1 MNAIVRIAL
10 SRPYT
15 FVVLAL
21 LLLIIGPL
29 AALRTPTDI
38 FPDIRI
44 PVIGVVWQYTGLP
57 PDQMSGRIT
66 TPFERALTTTVND
79 IEHIVANS
87 YNGFGIVKIFFQ
99 PNVDIRTANA
109 QVTAISQ
116 TLLKQMPPGAT
127 PPLIL
132 NYNAST
138 VPIIQLA
145 LSGEGLTEQN
155 LADIGI
161 NQLRTP
167 LVTVPGA
174 AIPYP
179 YGGKQR
185 QIQIDLNPSALQAR
199 GLSGQDVA
207 NTLAAQNLITP
218 VGTEKIGI
226 FEYTVQLNNSPL
238 KIQELGDLPIKTV
251 NGAMVYVR
259 DVATVRDGNPPQTNI
274 VHVDGNRSV
283 LMMVLKAGSISTL
296 DIIAGIKQKVQRRTR
311 SSLPDALKIGFIGD
325 QSLFVR
331 GAITGVAREGI
342 IAALLTSVMIL
353 LFLGSWRST
362 IIIATSIPLAVLGSI
377 IMLSAIGETLNIM
390 TLGGLAL
397 AVGILVDEAT
407 VTIENIN
414 YHLEQGKEVEE
425 AILDG
430 ANQIV
435 VPAFVSLLCICIVF
449 VPMFFLSGIARFLF
463 VPMAEAVMFAMVW
476 SFILSRTLVPTM
488 AKYLLQPHVHHAD
501 GERRRSRNPLVRFQ
515 RGFEAGFE
523 RFRAGYRDL
532 LGLALMHRPTFVTGF
547 IGFVA
552 LSFLLVPYLGRNFF
566 PSVDAGQI
574 LMHVRTQVGTR
585 VEDSRRSVRRYPEG
599 DPQDHSARR
608 DRDHGRQHRHAD
620 QRHQHDLQQHRRD
633 RPAGWRHPDQAQGRP
648 RADRRLRQGA
658 AGKAA
663 GAISRP
669 ELRVP
674 AGRHRQP
681 DPQFRR
687 AGADRP
693 RSARR
698 QSRRQLRLCQQAAG
712 ARSAVF
718 PASPTRA
725 SSNRSRSPSF
735 NVDVDRTRAQYV
747 GLTERDVANSMVVN
761 LAGSSQVAPTYYLDP
776 NNGVSYSIVMQT
788 PQYQLDSLSALE
800 TLPMTAPGMPTPLIL
815 GGIANITRTTSNAV
829 VSQYDIQSLVQI
841 YATPQGR
848 DLGAVAADI
857 RKVINETANELPKGS
872 TVALVGQVQTME
884 SSFSGLLFGLLGAVV
899 LIYLLIVVNFQSWSD
914 PFVIIT
920 ALPAALAGIVW
931 MLFTTQ
937 TTLSVPALT
946 GAIMCMGVATANS
959 VLVISF
965 ARERYA
971 ELGDP
976 IAAALEAGFVRIRPV
991 MMTALAMIIGMLPMA
1006 LGLGEGGEQNAP
1018 LGRAVI
1024 GGLVFATVA
1033 TLMFVPVV
1041 FSMVHKKREDDD
1053 RGGKAAVRGLS
1064 PRRRV
1069 TIKNKTRTR
1078 HRRDVEETPWLGTPR
1093 YAASK
1098 RCRATPAGE
1107 TTISSRSPPKTAWS
1121 AGANSTRVL
1130 ARPASVPRS
1139 SGFRRAW
1146 SDKTRCSTSG
1156 SMPSFS
1162 PRPAPPPAASSR
1174 RRWARSKTRC
1184 STSRARCSACPA
1196 MNCSAARSAIASG
1209 STGRIA
1215 RPGASTIPPGT
1226 SPRSPISTASRR
1238 SDARSA
1244 RRNSPR

>member
-1 MNAIVRIAL
+1 MNGIVRIAL
-10 SRPYT
+10 GRPYT

-21 LLLIIGPL
+21 LILIIGPL
-29 AALRTPTDI
+29 AAMRTPTDI

-79 IEHIVANS
+79 IEHIVSNS
-87 YNGFGIVKIFFQ
+87 YNGIGIIKIFFQ

-116 TLLKQMPPGAT
+116 TMLKQLPPGAT

-155 LADIGI
+155 LADIGM

-185 QIQIDLNPSALQAR
+185 QIQIDLNPTALQSL

-207 NTLAAQNLITP
+207 NALAAQNLITP
-218 VGTEKIGI
+218 VGTEKIGS
-226 FEYTVQLNNSPL
+226 FEYTVRLNNSPL

-259 DVATVRDGNPPQTNI
+259 DVATIRDGNPPQTNI
-274 VHVDGNRSV
+274 VHVNGNRSV

-296 DIIAGIKQKVQRRTR
+296 DIIAGIKKKVQEYK
-311 SSLPDALKIGFIGD
+311 SSLPSALKVDFIGD
-325 QSLFVR
+325 QSIFVR

-377 IMLSAIGETLNIM
+377 IMLSMIGETLNIM

-414 YHLEQGKEVEE
+414 FHLEQGKPVER

-449 VPMFFLSGIARFLF
+449 IPMFFLQGVARFLF
-463 VPMAEAVMFAMVW
+463 VPMAEAVMFAMMW

-488 AKYLLQPHVHHAD
+488 AKFLLHPHEHHH
-501 GERRRSRNPLVRFQ
+501 GEAPPSRNPLVRFQ

-523 RFRAGYRDL
+523 RLRAGYHDL
-532 LGLALMHRPTFVTGF
+532 LALALDHRPAFVVGF

-585 VEDSRRSVRRYPEG
+585 VEDAAGQFAQIQKAIRTVIPPDQIETMTDNIGMPISGINMTYNNTGVIG
-599 DPQDHSARR
+599 PQDGDIQIKLREGHEPTDNYIKALREKLPR
-608 DRDHGRQHRHAD
+608 LFPGVTFAFLPAD
-620 QRHQHDLQQHRRD
+620 IVNQILNFGAPAPIDLEIR
-633 RPAGWRHPDQAQGRP
+633 
-648 RADRRLRQGA
+648 GA
-658 AGKAA
+658 SLEGNFAYAGKLL
-663 GAISRP
+663 
-669 ELRVP
+669 EKLRHIPGV
-674 AGRHRQP
+674 
-681 DPQFRR
+681 
-687 AGADRP
+687 AD
-693 RSARR
+693 ARI
-698 QSRRQLRLCQQAAG
+698 QQ
-712 ARSAVF
+712 
-718 PASPTRA
+718 
-725 SSNRSRSPSF
+725 SPSNPTL

-761 LAGSSQVAPTYYLDP
+761 LAGSSQVAPTYFLDP
-776 NNGVSYSIVMQT
+776 HNGVSYSIVMQT
-788 PQYQLDSLSALE
+788 PQYQLDSLDSLQ
-800 TLPMTAPGMPTPLIL
+800 TLPMTAPGVTEPVLL

-829 VSQYDIQSLVQI
+829 VSQYDIQSMVQI

-848 DLGAVAADI
+848 DLGAVASDI
-857 RKVINETANELPKGS
+857 RKLLAETAQDLPKGS
-872 TVALVGQVQTME
+872 TVSLVGQVQTME
-884 SSFSGLLFGLLGAVV
+884 SSFSGLLFGLLGAIL

-931 MLFTTQ
+931 MLFTTH

-976 IAAALEAGFVRIRPV
+976 RAAALEAGFVRIRPV
-991 MMTALAMIIGMLPMA
+991 MMTALAMFIGMLPMA

-1024 GGLVFATVA
+1024 GGLMFSTIA

-1041 FSMVHKKREDDD
+1041 FSMVHKKQE
-1053 RGGKAAVRGLS
+1053 
-1064 PRRRV
+1064 
-1069 TIKNKTRTR
+1069 
-1078 HRRDVEETPWLGTPR
+1078 
-1093 YAASK
+1093 AAS
-1098 RCRATPAGE
+1098 AE
-1107 TTISSRSPPKTAWS
+1107 
-1121 AGANSTRVL
+1121 L
-1130 ARPASVPRS
+1130 VPLEE
-1139 SGFRRAW
+1139 RRQ
-1146 SDKTRCSTSG
+1146 
-1156 SMPSFS
+1156 
-1162 PRPAPPPAASSR
+1162 AAE
-1174 RRWARSKTRC
+1174 
-1184 STSRARCSACPA
+1184 
-1196 MNCSAARSAIASG
+1196 
-1209 STGRIA
+1209 
-1215 RPGASTIPPGT
+1215 
-1226 SPRSPISTASRR
+1226 
-1238 SDARSA
+1238 
-1244 RRNSPR
+1244 